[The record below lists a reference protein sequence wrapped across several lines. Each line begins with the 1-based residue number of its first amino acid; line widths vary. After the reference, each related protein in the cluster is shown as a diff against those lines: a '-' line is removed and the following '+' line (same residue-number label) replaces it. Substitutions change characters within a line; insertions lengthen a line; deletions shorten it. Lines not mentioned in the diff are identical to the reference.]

1 MTQQAESSIV
11 DVFKERL
18 ASPFLFTFF
27 WVSCTWNWKLIYWF
41 LYEPLKPS
49 IKFNE
54 VPFEWGVMFP
64 ALITFAVIV
73 IAPWLNNLVE
83 IIKQYAEHRLNI
95 CLHEFGWKN
104 MVADTE
110 YQKVVDEVTALKKE
124 KHTLINDNTEA
135 QERENKAKEDLLSA
149 QKQVS
154 EQLNKLTEIE
164 EERYKH
170 LSDGREFA
178 SKMYSLEGSLAFSN
192 NKLEKI
198 KEAINTEITLLEIVN
213 NVSDNRVNE
222 LTDKLYSSFTET
234 LKLIDSEK
242 DEVLKAFRT
251 SENTDK

>member
-64 ALITFAVIV
+64 ALITFVVIV

-95 CLHEFGWKN
+95 WLHEFGWKK

-110 YQKVVDEVTALKKE
+110 YQKVVDEVAALKKE

-149 QKQVS
+149 QKQVN
-154 EQLNKLTEIE
+154 EQLNRLTGIE
-164 EERYKH
+164 EEMSKH
-170 LSDGREFA
+170 LLNERELA
-178 SKMYSLEGSLAFSN
+178 SKVKSLEGSLAFSN

-213 NVSDNRVNE
+213 KVSDNRVNE

-234 LKLIDSEK
+234 LKLIEK
-242 DEVLKAFRT
+242 GEDEEFSAYDLPGNA
-251 SENTDK
+251 DK